1 METKSSADSEKPYS
15 PSSPLN
21 ESDDENKMDWESNL
35 SGNGIKR
42 LFKQPPNPT
51 GEEARK
57 ADAEKVDPE
66 LLIQRQ
72 GAAKEKEPPKEA
84 VTDETAGEANCN
96 KSDSNAGA
104 GTSSSSGGGG
114 GNGDGVGDGAGGS
127 KKTPLALKVSN
138 FLERAKDKT
147 VTEIKTR
154 MGRDML
160 IYDAISASNSKAT
173 AAMNILGTKTAD
185 PVRCAG
191 FLDLGDGR
199 IMSGGLQLDMTN
211 KRIVSTSFNSE
222 WKCLRC
228 PQHTSGPA
236 LKMRGAADSSCSK
249 QVIVIADQSFPAVL
263 PVSGQDGCLKIILVE
278 NGSLDSLLA
287 ELVKQVGNRRVPPG
301 SAILAFSAAHLA
313 NVGVEQYARDLVAME
328 NKIREKYGNETVFQ
342 PLPPVLLGGTDNTNL
357 IRSIFELS
365 MWVEFYYEG
374 DNSLERTNILSRAM
388 LMELGKDEV
397 SNIEMRRYS
406 LPANNS
412 KQATRVWASGG
423 QDSRAMP
430 CTISALTHSMEAK
443 YVNAL
448 VGEIRAKM
456 ALDLDPQ
463 PIVDRALGEQTR
475 PRRKVDVLVVG
486 AANAPLLAAAL
497 RTKGKTCDVLT
508 SKTWSISRASA
519 EHVAGQVQTV
529 IQTEDPDLIVMQL
542 MDTSSFYVR
551 KEDGSRHLPRP
562 GPDGSLHLE
571 GEVVVCTRDIQQ
583 EHLRSLRPMFE
594 AVGRKKCVWVAP
606 MMRYVVASCCEDP
619 SHAPNRRDRYSIE
632 EMKTQLDSFKRG
644 LKDHIHGLNKKNIK
658 VADPSLDLRG
668 MSPEDIWG
676 TDPVNPTTAALS
688 KIADGVLLMASKLSA
703 RQEENQQSAIPRGG
717 GYQRPRPRGGHRGSG
732 RGGQNWRQ
740 DLYENREYSD
750 YSDYNSGRWHD
761 PSNAHGGR
769 GHRGGH
775 RDNRAR
781 PY

>member
-1 METKSSADSEKPYS
+1 
-15 PSSPLN
+15 
-21 ESDDENKMDWESNL
+21 MDWESNL

-42 LFKQPPNPT
+42 LFQQPPNPT
-51 GEEARK
+51 EEEARK
-57 ADAEKVDPE
+57 ADADSVDPE
-66 LLIQRQ
+66 LQTQRQ

-84 VTDETAGEANCN
+84 LTDVTAGEAERS
-96 KSDSNAGA
+96 KSDSEARPGNSGN
-104 GTSSSSGGGG
+104 SGGVGSGG
-114 GNGDGVGDGAGGS
+114 KGDRVADGEGGS
-127 KKTPLALKVSN
+127 KTPLALKVTN
-138 FLERAKDKT
+138 FLERAKEKT

-154 MGRDML
+154 IGRDML
-160 IYDAISASNSKAT
+160 IYDAISASNSRAT
-173 AAMNILGTKTAD
+173 TAMNILGEKSAD

-211 KRIVSTSFNSE
+211 KRIVSTSFTPE

-228 PQHTSGPA
+228 PQHTSEPA

-263 PVSGQDGCLKIILVE
+263 PVSGQEGCLKIILVE
-278 NGSLDSLLA
+278 NGSLESLLA
-287 ELVKQVGNRRVPPG
+287 ELVKQIGNRRLPPG

-328 NKIREKYGNETVFQ
+328 TKIKEKYGHETVFQ
-342 PLPPVLLGGTDNTNL
+342 PLPPILLGGTDNSNL
-357 IRSIFELS
+357 IRSLFELS

-374 DNSLERTNILSRAM
+374 DNSLERTNILSRAI
-388 LMELGKDEV
+388 LMELGKGEI

-406 LPANNS
+406 LPANSS

-423 QDSRAMP
+423 QDSRAVP

-443 YVNAL
+443 FVNGL
-448 VGEIRAKM
+448 VEEIRAKM

-463 PIVDRALGEQTR
+463 PIIDRALGEQTR

-486 AANAPLLAAAL
+486 AANAPLLATAL
-497 RTKGKTCDVLT
+497 RAKGKTCDVLT

-519 EHVAGQVQTV
+519 EHVAGQVKAV
-529 IQTEDPDLIVMQL
+529 IQSEDPELIVMQL

-583 EHLRSLRPMFE
+583 EHLRSLRPMFD
-594 AVGRKKCVWVAP
+594 AVGKKKCVWVAP
-606 MMRYVVASCCEDP
+606 MMRYVVAGCCEDA
-619 SHAPNRRDRYSIE
+619 SHAPNRRDRYCMD
-632 EMKTQLDSFKRG
+632 EMETQLDSFKRG

-676 TDPVNPTTAALS
+676 TDPVNPTTAAMN
-688 KIADGVLLMASKLSA
+688 KIADGVILMASKLST

-717 GYQRPRPRGGHRGSG
+717 GHSRPRPRGGYGGGGQRGSG
-732 RGGQNWRQ
+732 RGAQTWRQ
-740 DLYENREYSD
+740 DQYENRY

-761 PSNAHGGR
+761 PSYAHGGR
-769 GHRGGH
+769 VHRGGH
-775 RDNRAR
+775 RDDRAR